1 MPSFGGSK
9 GPEIKKNLLELE
21 ELFAKNLLEIKK
33 LDYDILD
40 VKITRWHD
48 DYGQKFKESM
58 KNLEIMYMN
67 TISLSFKNITTV
79 SDGCE
84 LLESFDFLAK

>member
-48 DYGQKFKESM
+48 DYG
-58 KNLEIMYMN
+58 
-67 TISLSFKNITTV
+67 
-79 SDGCE
+79 
-84 LLESFDFLAK
+84 